1 MCIRDSVG
9 RDRIRKVLRDNGLL
23 GIQGRNHKYHS
34 YTGDNGMDKRNL
46 LLAKEVDE
54 KIIKRHI
61 NVILKQQVQMKNG
74 QQMYRNLNYLQG
86 NFTCHQF

>member
-1 MCIRDSVG
+1 
-9 RDRIRKVLRDNGLL
+9 
-23 GIQGRNHKYHS
+23 
-34 YTGDNGMDKRNL
+34 MDKRNL